1 MMAASA
7 IVSIV
12 SCQKNGPEN
21 GPENGEGQETPA
33 PEIVWE
39 SNPDFETVNI
49 DDNLDASLSIV
60 APGKIKNLVV
70 GINSDLLEPILSE
83 MQVPSEFDLVTDT
96 QVGAILD
103 GLTQGSLPTG
113 EDLLDKEE
121 VNFNITSLVS
131 LIAGIATETGD
142 HSFSITVT
150 DGNGKSVSATC
161 TFRYLLVSAAV
172 EVKDINLW
180 TNTATVTATSENASE
195 LSVWFGEEG
204 SELQQLEGADGVYSI
219 AAEYTEGKNDAGL
232 NIYTPVAGTGVYAG
246 KTYVVE
252 VRNGEDVIETEE
264 FTTAAG
270 DQIPNWDMSAW
281 SLKDETLPYPNAE
294 EESFWDSGNNSLA
307 AMFGAYLCQEDPD
320 TKGVA
325 YLSANMVLGSVFA
338 PGNMYVGDFSMNGMM
353 GTANFGKVFG
363 WTARPTALKVSYK
376 AKVGLIDKEGA
387 SDPEKGNYKDKQD
400 TTRIYAVVI
409 DWTKQHPVISGM
421 GEPTGMWD
429 PSTAASLEE
438 GDILGYAILDITADQ
453 ESFTDAEIP
462 FVWYDTVTKPAEG
475 NYSIVISCAT
485 SKRGDYLTGCSTN
498 KLWVDNF
505 EFVY

>member
-12 SCQKNGPEN
+12 SCQKN

-70 GINSDLLEPILSE
+70 GINSDLLEPILSA

-172 EVKDINLW
+172 DVKDINLW

-195 LSVWFGEEG
+195 LFW
-204 SELQQLEGADGVYSI
+204 
-219 AAEYTEGKNDAGL
+219 
-232 NIYTPVAGTGVYAG
+232 PVD
-246 KTYVVE
+246 K
-252 VRNGEDVIETEE
+252 
-264 FTTAAG
+264 
-270 DQIPNWDMSAW
+270 SA
-281 SLKDETLPYPNAE
+281 
-294 EESFWDSGNNSLA
+294 
-307 AMFGAYLCQEDPD
+307 
-320 TKGVA
+320 
-325 YLSANMVLGSVFA
+325 
-338 PGNMYVGDFSMNGMM
+338 
-353 GTANFGKVFG
+353 
-363 WTARPTALKVSYK
+363 
-376 AKVGLIDKEGA
+376 
-387 SDPEKGNYKDKQD
+387 
-400 TTRIYAVVI
+400 
-409 DWTKQHPVISGM
+409 
-421 GEPTGMWD
+421 
-429 PSTAASLEE
+429 
-438 GDILGYAILDITADQ
+438 
-453 ESFTDAEIP
+453 
-462 FVWYDTVTKPAEG
+462 
-475 NYSIVISCAT
+475 
-485 SKRGDYLTGCSTN
+485 
-498 KLWVDNF
+498 
-505 EFVY
+505 

>member
-1 MMAASA
+1 MKKIFNIAAISVVIA
-7 IVSIV
+7 VAV
-12 SCQKNGPEN
+12 SCNEKGN
-21 GPENGEGQETPA
+21 
-33 PEIVWE
+33 
-39 SNPDFETVNI
+39 NPETVSEVTVSN
-49 DDNLDASLSIV
+49 V
-60 APGKIKNLVV
+60 
-70 GINSDLLEPILSE
+70 DLW
-83 MQVPSEFDLVTDT
+83 
-96 QVGAILD
+96 A
-103 GLTQGSLPTG
+103 
-113 EDLLDKEE
+113 
-121 VNFNITSLVS
+121 
-131 LIAGIATETGD
+131 
-142 HSFSITVT
+142 
-150 DGNGKSVSATC
+150 
-161 TFRYLLVSAAV
+161 
-172 EVKDINLW
+172 
-180 TNTATVTATSENASE
+180 NTATLDFGDVTPESVQYRVSGTETWFPAE
-195 LSVWFGEEG
+195 LV
-204 SELQQLEGADGVYSI
+204 DGVFTI
-219 AAEYTEGKNDAGL
+219 APVWNESTNDAGL
-232 NIYTPVAGTGVYAG
+232 TVYTVEEGTGIFAG
-246 KTYVVE
+246 QTYE
-252 VRNGEDVIETEE
+252 FQANGQIVTGATYTAGDGDVI
-264 FTTAAG
+264 
-270 DQIPNWDMSAW
+270 PNGDMSQW
-281 SLKDETLPYPNAE
+281 SLKDGSLPYPNAE
-294 EESFWDSGNNSLA
+294 GESFWDSGNNSLA
-307 AMFGAYLCQEDPD
+307 SAFGANLCQEDPD

-438 GDILGYAILDITADQ
+438 GAILGYAILDITADQ

>member
-1 MMAASA
+1 M
-7 IVSIV
+7 
-12 SCQKNGPEN
+12 
-21 GPENGEGQETPA
+21 
-33 PEIVWE
+33 
-39 SNPDFETVNI
+39 
-49 DDNLDASLSIV
+49 
-60 APGKIKNLVV
+60 
-70 GINSDLLEPILSE
+70 LL
-83 MQVPSEFDLVTDT
+83 
-96 QVGAILD
+96 
-103 GLTQGSLPTG
+103 
-113 EDLLDKEE
+113 
-121 VNFNITSLVS
+121 N
-131 LIAGIATETGD
+131 
-142 HSFSITVT
+142 
-150 DGNGKSVSATC
+150 
-161 TFRYLLVSAAV
+161 FRY
-172 EVKDINLW
+172 
-180 TNTATVTATSENASE
+180 
-195 LSVWFGEEG
+195 G
-204 SELQQLEGADGVYSI
+204 SERKARNSSS
-219 AAEYTEGKNDAGL
+219 KNDAGL

-252 VRNGEDVIETEE
+252 VRNGEDVIESEE

-270 DQIPNWDMSAW
+270 DKIPNGDMSAW

-294 EESFWDSGNNSLA
+294 GESFWDSGNNSLA
-307 AMFGAYLCQEDPD
+307 AMFDAYLCQEDPD

-409 DWTKQHPVISGM
+409 DWTDQHSVISGM

-438 GDILGYAILDITADQ
+438 GAILGYAILDITADQ